1 MEIVEKMETELKISD
16 YKHALKHRLYER
28 YMDNPTEFMEL
39 SKLMDD
45 VEELMKDNERRYFE
59 FIKKLAADSRFV
71 MITEKGVIIHNSKDV
86 SEKIKMVA
94 AHEHTAHP
102 G

>member
-1 MEIVEKMETELKISD
+1 MEIVEKMETELTIAD
-16 YKHALKHRLYER
+16 YKHALKHRLYVR

-71 MITEKGVIIHNSKDV
+71 MTTEKGVIIHGSKDV
-86 SEKIKMVA
+86 SEKIESEV
-94 AHEHTAHP
+94 EQ
-102 G
+102 

>member
-1 MEIVEKMETELKISD
+1 MEIVEKMETELTIAD
-16 YKHALKHRLYER
+16 YKHALKHRLYVR

-71 MITEKGVIIHNSKDV
+71 TMATEKGVMIIHGSKDV
-86 SEKIKMVA
+86 SENIKREDQDV
-94 AHEHTAHP
+94 T
-102 G
+102 

>member
-45 VEELMKDNERRYFE
+45 VEELMKGNERRYFE

-71 MITEKGVIIHNSKDV
+71 MTTTEKGVIIHDSKECIREDKNGG
-86 SEKIKMVA
+86 S
-94 AHEHTAHP
+94 T
-102 G
+102 